1 MSRNTTTPTC
11 HEMFNLLFWS
21 SNAFEAEMLNWYSSQ
36 YKLTKFWLLI
46 LVRKIYILLKKIVP
60 RVFHQTPRF
69 PQPGTPYPVPRT
81 PYPGTPTPRF
91 PPSLWTWPETSSE
104 GPNKI
109 LCCTRSNLHWFVLAK
124 KPAVTLWP
132 CFTRV
137 RDVYEPFYLTLAL
150 LRRVF

>member
-1 MSRNTTTPTC
+1 MHYTLALEWFLC

-21 SNAFEAEMLNWYSSQ
+21 SNPFEAEMLNWYSSQ

-69 PQPGTPYPVPRT
+69 PQPGTPYPAPR
-81 PYPGTPTPRF
+81 PRVF
-91 PPSLWTWPETSSE
+91 HLACGRGPKQALWE

-109 LCCTRSNLHWFVLAK
+109 LCCTRSSLHWFFLAK

-132 CFTRV
+132 CFARV